1 MAPAWVYAVAER
13 LPRNHQ
19 RRGTRNATEC
29 RCSYY
34 AHERADRYGA
44 VRPRGRSIPLEPY
57 GTPPAT
63 LSSPVGKYPWAE
75 TERAFAAIA
84 NHATGSEVDGI
95 SLEYTNPWTGGP
107 VLPTTSCRVQ
117 RLVPG
122 FRGAARRHTAATILH
137 VVRGEG
143 RTVINGEEFA
153 WTDKDI
159 FVVPSWAS
167 YQHIVDSS
175 SDAVLFAY
183 SNEPVVKAL
192 GLYREE
198 LLYPDR
204 AGGA

>member
-1 MAPAWVYAVAER
+1 MQLLR
-13 LPRNHQ
+13 PRK
-19 RRGTRNATEC
+19 GGPV
-29 RCSYY
+29 RC
-34 AHERADRYGA
+34 GP
-44 VRPRGRSIPLEPY
+44 PRGRFIPLEPC
-57 GTPPAT
+57 GTSPAT

-84 NHATGSEVDGI
+84 GHATGSEVDGI

-159 FVVPSWAS
+159 FVVR
-167 YQHIVDSS
+167 QHIVDSS

-198 LLYPDR
+198 LL
-204 AGGA
+204 